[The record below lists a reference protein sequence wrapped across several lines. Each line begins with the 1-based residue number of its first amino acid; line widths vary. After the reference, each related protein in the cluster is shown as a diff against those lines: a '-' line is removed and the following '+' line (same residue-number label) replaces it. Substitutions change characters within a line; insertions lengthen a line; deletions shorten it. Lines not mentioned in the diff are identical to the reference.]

1 MGPEDSPLPM
11 GGVQLCTLVGWGVVR
26 AFMEP
31 DWEGSLA
38 LMGALTA
45 RGRHSGPGG
54 AWWVWREMGAKGA
67 WGTSAHLPGALF
79 SLCC

>member
-31 DWEGSLA
+31 DLKAA
-38 LMGALTA
+38 L
-45 RGRHSGPGG
+45 
-54 AWWVWREMGAKGA
+54 
-67 WGTSAHLPGALF
+67 
-79 SLCC
+79 C

>member
-1 MGPEDSPLPM
+1 MHF
-11 GGVQLCTLVGWGVVR
+11 GGVGGGKGIHGARL
-26 AFMEP
+26 
-31 DWEGSLA
+31 EGSLV

-45 RGRHSGPGG
+45 RGRRSGPGG
-54 AWWVWREMGAKGA
+54 AWRVWREMGAKGA